1 MMYCGIA
8 ERRGRVHGCAC
19 AVGLASAVQGACIGC
34 AFVCCW
40 PQGWGAA
47 GCRCG
52 AGCCHCAWVHVAMGV
67 CSAVAD
73 FGRSLGRPG
82 GVLCVGV
89 GALAY
94 AYGSAPGCTGRP
106 AVGWSLGLLGDFEF
120 QHSSA
125 GMATSGAAAAACC
138 CSSPLLNTAPHA
150 PFRRSFVIS
159 GRSGGSWTGVKILE
173 NT

>member
-1 MMYCGIA
+1 MIMMYCGIA

-52 AGCCHCAWVHVAMGV
+52 CCHCAWVAMGV

-82 GVLCVGV
+82 GVLCLGV
-89 GALAY
+89 GALACIW
-94 AYGSAPGCTGRP
+94 AGAGRP

-120 QHSSA
+120 QHSSV
-125 GMATSGAAAAACC
+125 GMGTSGAAATHSHR
-138 CSSPLLNTAPHA
+138 SSPMLNTAPHA

-159 GRSGGSWTGVKILE
+159 GRSGGSRTGVKILE

>member
-1 MMYCGIA
+1 MYCGIA

-52 AGCCHCAWVHVAMGV
+52 CCHCAWVAMGV

-73 FGRSLGRPG
+73 FWRSLRRPG
-82 GVLCVGV
+82 GVLCLGV

-94 AYGSAPGCTGRP
+94 AYGPAPG
-106 AVGWSLGLLGDFEF
+106 GLQL
-120 QHSSA
+120 A
-125 GMATSGAAAAACC
+125 GAWGCWATSNSNTARRGWPPRGLRRRFAAAAARC
-138 CSSPLLNTAPHA
+138 
-150 PFRRSFVIS
+150 
-159 GRSGGSWTGVKILE
+159 
-173 NT
+173 

>member
-1 MMYCGIA
+1 MYCGIA

-40 PQGWGAA
+40 PQGWGA
-47 GCRCG
+47 RC
-52 AGCCHCAWVHVAMGV
+52 WVQVRLLSL
-67 CSAVAD
+67 CSGGD
-73 FGRSLGRPG
+73 GRMQFGGRFLAKPGEARGRVVLGRW
-82 GVLCVGV
+82 CTCICIWA
-89 GALAY
+89 GA
-94 AYGSAPGCTGRP
+94 GRP

>member
-1 MMYCGIA
+1 MYCGIA

-52 AGCCHCAWVHVAMGV
+52 CCHCAWVAMGV

-82 GVLCVGV
+82 GVLCLGV

-94 AYGSAPGCTGRP
+94 AYGPAPG
-106 AVGWSLGLLGDFEF
+106 GLQL
-120 QHSSA
+120 QLA
-125 GMATSGAAAAACC
+125 GAWGCWATSHSNAARRGCPPRGLRRRITAAAARC
-138 CSSPLLNTAPHA
+138 
-150 PFRRSFVIS
+150 
-159 GRSGGSWTGVKILE
+159 
-173 NT
+173 

>member
-1 MMYCGIA
+1 MIMMYCGIA

-52 AGCCHCAWVHVAMGV
+52 CCHCAWVAMGV

-73 FGRSLGRPG
+73 FWRSLGRPG
-82 GVLCVGV
+82 GVLCLGV
-89 GALAY
+89 GALAMHMGRRR
-94 AYGSAPGCTGRP
+94 AACSWPWLELGVAGQLRIPTQLGGDGHLVGCGGGLLLQQP
-106 AVGWSLGLLGDFEF
+106 AVEYRTPRAL
-120 QHSSA
+120 
-125 GMATSGAAAAACC
+125 
-138 CSSPLLNTAPHA
+138 SPLICDLRT
-150 PFRRSFVIS
+150 V
-159 GRSGGSWTGVKILE
+159 GRLADRCE

>member
-1 MMYCGIA
+1 MYCGIA

-19 AVGLASAVQGACIGC
+19 AVGSASAVQGACIGC

-52 AGCCHCAWVHVAMGV
+52 CCHCAWVAMGV

-73 FGRSLGRPG
+73 FLAKPGEARGRVVLGRW
-82 GVLCVGV
+82 CTCICIWA
-89 GALAY
+89 GA
-94 AYGSAPGCTGRP
+94 GRP

-125 GMATSGAAAAACC
+125 GMATSGAAAAVCC
-138 CSSPLLNTAPHA
+138 SSSPLLNTAPRA

>member
-1 MMYCGIA
+1 MYCGIA

-52 AGCCHCAWVHVAMGV
+52 CCHCAWVAMGV

-73 FGRSLGRPG
+73 LGRSLGRPG
-82 GVLCVGV
+82 GVLCLGV

-94 AYGSAPGCTGRP
+94 AYGRP
-106 AVGWSLGLLGDFEF
+106 AVGWSLGLLGDFAF

-125 GMATSGAAAAACC
+125 GIATLWAAAAACC
-138 CSSPLLNTAPHA
+138 CSSPMLNTAPHA

-159 GRSGGSWTGVKILE
+159 GRSGGSWTGVKIRE
-173 NT
+173 NP